1 MADPKVSVIV
11 ATYRRDISLKN
22 ALESIAAQSYRN
34 IEIILVDDNDDVEWN
49 EKVSVIADA
58 FTEKHSDIPFICAV
72 NHPNLG
78 SARARNVGIEAAT
91 GDYICF
97 LDDDDL
103 YLPERIKNQVTA
115 METSAAD
122 YGLTDLALYTEA
134 DTLIEIRKRYYIEDT
149 SAQKL
154 LEYHLMHHMTG
165 TDTLMFKSD
174 YLKAIGGFDPID
186 VGDEF
191 YLMLK
196 AIRHGGRFLYV
207 PVSDVKAYVHTGEVG
222 LSSGQSKIN
231 GENLLYEY
239 KKKYFAELDK
249 KTVKY
254 IKMRHHLVLALAYLK
269 INKYANALLEGICA
283 IIICPF
289 GFIQL
294 VKNYL

>member
-1 MADPKVSVIV
+1 MTEPKVSVIV

-34 IEIILVDDNDDVEWN
+34 IEIILVDDNDNAEWN
-49 EKVSVIADA
+49 EKVSVIADV
-58 FTEKHSDIPFICAV
+58 FTEKHSDIPFTCAV

-78 SARARNVGIEAAT
+78 SAKTRNVGIESAT

-134 DTLIEIRKRYYIEDT
+134 DSLIEVRKRDYVKDT
-149 SAQKL
+149 SEQSL
-154 LEYHLMHHMTG
+154 LQYHLMHHMTG
-165 TDTLMFKSD
+165 TDTLMFKTEYIKSM
-174 YLKAIGGFDPID
+174 GGFDPID

-196 AIRHGGRFLYV
+196 AIQHGGKFLYV
-207 PVSDVKAYVHTGEVG
+207 PVCDVKAYVHTGEEG

-231 GENLLYEY
+231 GENMLYEY
-239 KKKYFAELDK
+239 KKKYFTELDK

-254 IKMRHHLVLALAYLK
+254 IKMRHHLVLAFAFLRMKQYGSFFVEGVQAVLCDVIGSLK
-269 INKYANALLEGICA
+269 FVLNRK
-283 IIICPF
+283 
-289 GFIQL
+289 
-294 VKNYL
+294 